1 MDPSVTYDVVA
12 AHILRINNQIRT
24 CTNSATFNYAHDLD
38 WCCYGLDIAQRIL
51 WLANELSLVRNK
63 CFKLI
68 DTLKDKIQTLER
80 RNIGT
85 DFQAELLDGQN
96 TGRPKYKIFEV
107 QITLMLNLRF
117 FTPEI
122 TKLLN
127 VSVGTVR
134 KRMTKYGCRKRSVY
148 STITDG
154 ELDNLLSIII
164 SENPQTGYK

>member
-1 MDPSVTYDVVA
+1 
-12 AHILRINNQIRT
+12 
-24 CTNSATFNYAHDLD
+24 
-38 WCCYGLDIAQRIL
+38 
-51 WLANELSLVRNK
+51 
-63 CFKLI
+63 
-68 DTLKDKIQTLER
+68 
-80 RNIGT
+80 
-85 DFQAELLDGQN
+85 
-96 TGRPKYKIFEV
+96 
-107 QITLMLNLRF
+107 MLNLRF
-117 FTPEI
+117 FIPEI

>member
-1 MDPSVTYDVVA
+1 M
-12 AHILRINNQIRT
+12 
-24 CTNSATFNYAHDLD
+24 
-38 WCCYGLDIAQRIL
+38 

-96 TGRPKYKIFEV
+96 RGRPKYKISEV

-117 FTPEI
+117 FIPEI